1 MCFLSGGDSLFR
13 IININSSVYL
23 KEMSTDPSLVPPGTL
38 PTTFIPTTS
47 AGNVGYMV
55 MSYPGRPPMVPGIPM
70 PPGMGMPYM
79 QIGAPPPLMPGVPMP
94 MGPMMGGPPLAPM
107 VPRAYRPTPVTTS
120 APPRPKAAPPVRYL
134 PPQPDGPSVTVFVG
148 NITERAPDQMI
159 RFILS
164 ACGHVTSWKRVQ
176 AFGFCEFGNPD
187 AGLRAIRLLH
197 DYEIAG
203 KKLVVKVDAKTKT
216 VLEEYKNEKRKKAG
230 SSSPLQDESV
240 DEDDYM
246 DDDMKATDKA
256 ALDRIAMILSDY
268 ENEIKNYVPPQ
279 NEEAKP
285 APEIKLPVP
294 TPPVKHDGAMS
305 VDLTDANI
313 EDDRRDLITR
323 EIGKFREIMKK
334 QEEEKEVER
343 KKREE
348 KERER
353 RSDRS
358 PASSIS
364 RNRSPIHDRSP
375 ASPAETVRHR
385 SHKASRHR
393 TKSRER
399 DRERE
404 RDKERERDRDSERP
418 RERERD
424 KERDSKS
431 ERDLLREKE
440 EEEEAKERKKQER
453 KAREKEA
460 AYQERLRAWESRE
473 RHKVKESLKEKEK
486 KRLKEEEREKEAK
499 RLKEFLEDYDDE
511 RDDIK
516 YYKGRELARRL
527 EEREKEMEIDAKD
540 RQKEKEELAELKAK
554 IFAGNSD
561 DPNAEFAKAMKAR
574 EELYKPKI
582 IVNMTEE
589 RKIPPVEKEKE
600 RERIEE
606 DVQKR
611 RNSPEDDDDDRS
623 GGASPAHPSP
633 ISNGSSPGI
642 PPETIKP
649 VPHPKGHSSPSDRKK
664 KKLDVKEVFNNDED
678 EETITTN
685 KKRKLV
691 PLDYSEEKKKGNGKE
706 SSGKDKESIQE
717 MVQVQQNNN
726 KEDKKE
732 EHAKSQEEKRKH
744 IKSLIDRIPTDKAAL
759 FSYILD
765 WAAVDNQLMERRIRP
780 WINKKIIEY
789 IGEPEPTLVDF
800 ICSKVLAGSAP
811 QGILD
816 DVQMVLDEEAE
827 VFVVKMWRLL
837 IYEIEAKKL
846 GLVK

>member
-1 MCFLSGGDSLFR
+1 
-13 IININSSVYL
+13 
-23 KEMSTDPSLVPPGTL
+23 MSTDPSLVPPGTL

-70 PPGMGMPYM
+70 PPAMGMPYM

-107 VPRAYRPTPVTTS
+107 VPRPYRPTPVTTS

-268 ENEIKNYVPPQ
+268 ENDIKNYVPPQ
-279 NEEAKP
+279 NEEVKP

-294 TPPVKHDGAMS
+294 TPPTKHDGAMS

-385 SHKASRHR
+385 SHKSSRHR
-393 TKSRER
+393 TKSRSRER

-418 RERERD
+418 RERDRERDRDRD

-574 EELYKPKI
+574 EEMYKPKI

-589 RKIPPVEKEKE
+589 RKVQSVEKEKE
-600 RERIEE
+600 RDRIEE
-606 DVQKR
+606 EEIQKR

-633 ISNGSSPGI
+633 ISNGSSPGV
-642 PPETIKP
+642 PPEAIKP

-678 EETITTN
+678 EENITTN

-706 SSGKDKESIQE
+706 MNVKEKESIQE
-717 MVQVQQNNN
+717 MVPIQQNNN